1 MRFSFATLDL
11 VVLLS
16 TWLPLS
22 SALPT
27 LPPLADYQI
36 RNFHTINK
44 IYQFTVYPRQEAIIA
59 QVTSDSIPELEPLF
73 SPTVSGRIQEIGNFT
88 NFRHSIEYFFGLAPR
103 PQGSMYSAIVEAEL
117 TQFSSDHPSIAA
129 STVNFKVALDNPS
142 KPGFGAPGTRTYTYL
157 KQTGFW
163 HFDEEGRVDYYD
175 LYIPALNEFATI
187 LNGADFNSK
196 LVQLLATKQICQG
209 AQKLCKGKNTQ
220 YHPQIG
226 LNIGAVLNALGL
238 SPLLDLPLINQLGL
252 GSLNLGELTCFAKL
266 SAKNFGTFDKLWA
279 DTVTCR
285 IVHLMLA
292 EVDPDDHCEHVG
304 PTGGGKCVEY
314 PYYDRQFKDNTL
326 FGDTRRFRSAS
337 YSSLT
342 PVPPAPPKIF
352 VPSAHQPTPP
362 TTSYISPSEKSS
374 TKSYQPRRL
383 LLPKVLSYINY
394 VLSL

>member
-1 MRFSFATLDL
+1 MYEICKSMPSLHL
-11 VVLLS
+11 VS
-16 TWLPLS
+16 PSYNGTCTSYPS
-22 SALPT
+22 SASLDATSCGALRKPNAT
-27 LPPLADYQI
+27 ISNGVALRVEDVWGTNGFFVSTNMGPLLLQPYLHI
-36 RNFHTINK
+36 

-163 HFDEEGRVDYYD
+163 HFDEQGRVDYYD

-226 LNIGAVLNALGL
+226 LNIGGVLNALGL

-266 SAKNFGTFDKLWA
+266 SAKSFGTFDKLWA

-337 YSSLT
+337 YSTL
-342 PVPPAPPKIF
+342 
-352 VPSAHQPTPP
+352 
-362 TTSYISPSEKSS
+362 S
-374 TKSYQPRRL
+374 T
-383 LLPKVLSYINY
+383 
-394 VLSL
+394 